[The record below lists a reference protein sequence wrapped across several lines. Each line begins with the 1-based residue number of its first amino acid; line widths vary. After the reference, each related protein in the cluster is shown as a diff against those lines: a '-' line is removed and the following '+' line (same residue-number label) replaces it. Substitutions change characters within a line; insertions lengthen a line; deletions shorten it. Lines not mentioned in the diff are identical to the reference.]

1 MNDFNRLKFHISG
14 SASEHVSNN
23 KLRLVHVFIRKLV
36 NEILKRRGEFVIT
49 FGNEPKQN
57 SFPLIFDYT
66 IMETID
72 EFYSKIPEN
81 NNMVTSAI
89 LYSSHKQK
97 ISKDR
102 KELYDKFKNNKSVRI
117 KVLPYLSSQGGKL
130 RDEIS
135 RNSDVL
141 ITLGG
146 LKGVFN
152 LIEKFNRRKKIII
165 PLSIDLGTPAS
176 STCINRLNEGVL
188 NLYPDQVSEQIIT
201 QINTFCLSQDSDIQS
216 SIEKVLDMLFLLIK
230 GRGEEIVNFIIR
242 DLKTLQEKNRA
253 VKPDEDK
260 LSLVF
265 VEFLRRSLKPY
276 GYFAH
281 TQELSGK
288 TSMGYDDQVI
298 HGGMGELDIRIV
310 DENNELKHICEAFIL
325 TYLDTANISK
335 HLNKIFDYDV
345 NGLPL
350 NLVIIYAKATDF
362 SSLWQKY
369 LEFLHE
375 FNWKY
380 PLIDSRIADLSKERS
395 CPAEIK
401 ITLTKHNREG
411 AKCMI
416 YHIFVNLC

>member
-1 MNDFNRLKFHISG
+1 LNDFNGLKFHISG
-14 SASEHVSNN
+14 SASKNVSNN
-23 KLRLVHVFIRKLV
+23 KLRLAHLFIRKLV
-36 NEILKRRGEFVIT
+36 NEILKLRGEFVIT

-57 SFPLIFDYT
+57 SSPLIFDYT

-81 NNMVTSAI
+81 KSLETSVI
-89 LYSSHKQK
+89 LYSSHKQN
-97 ISKDR
+97 IPKDR

-117 KVLPYLSSQGGKL
+117 KVLSYLSSQGGTL

-152 LIEKFNRRKKIII
+152 LIKKFNSRKKNII

-176 STCINRLNEGVL
+176 STCIDRLNEGVL
-188 NLYPDQVSEQIIT
+188 KLYPDQVSEQIIT
-201 QINTFCLSQDSDIQS
+201 QINNFGLTQNSDIPR
-216 SIEKVLDMLFLLIK
+216 SIEIVLDMLFLLIK
-230 GRGEEIVNFIIR
+230 GRGEEFVNFIIR
-242 DLKTLQEKNRA
+242 DLMSLQEKNRA

-276 GYFAH
+276 GYNAH

-288 TSMGYDDQVI
+288 TLRGYDDQVI
-298 HGGMGELDIRIV
+298 RGGMGELDIRIV
-310 DENNELKHICEAFIL
+310 DDNNELKHICEAFIL

-335 HLNKIFDYDV
+335 HLNKLFDYDV

-350 NLVIIYAKATDF
+350 NMVIIYAKAIDF

-369 LEFLHE
+369 LEFLHD

-380 PLIDSRIADLSKERS
+380 PLIDSRIVDLSKERS

-401 ITLTKHNREG
+401 MTLTKHNRKG
-411 AKCMI
+411 TKCMI
-416 YHIFVNLC
+416 YHIFVNLY